1 MKKLLLSAFYTLV
14 MAMVSSNA
22 FAQRFLTEVFPSVQ
36 VTTNVKYGE
45 NISVFPPPTPA
56 MIDLVCDVYEPA
68 GAPDPMMQRPLIIFM
83 HTGSFLPAFVNQTPT
98 GSRNDSATVEICKR
112 FARRGYVVAN
122 MDYRL
127 GWNPQGATLDIRRGT
142 ILTAIYRAIQD
153 AKACVRFFRANA
165 AVGGNTFKIDPNI
178 IILGGQGTGGYI
190 AINYATLDK
199 VAEINLPKFIS
210 STTEPTYGF
219 VAGQSYVNQALLG
232 DFDGYG
238 GVPQLNNP
246 NNSPGYP
253 NNISFAFN
261 LGGAIGDSSFLEA
274 GDPPMV
280 AMHVIGDP
288 FAPFGNGI
296 VYVPGNPPQIVVEVS
311 GSGAFIPIANALGN
325 NNCFINAG
333 FTDVYTAQANTLNN
347 GNDGLYPFA
356 TIPPVQAGPWEW
368 FDSLATIAGAA
379 QYGIPASQAAGIY
392 SNALLTNPDMSKAKA
407 MAYID
412 TIMGYLNPRIVYCLN
427 LPTGISEI
435 QSANTG
441 ITVYP
446 TLLAKGQAI
455 RINSSKT
462 KIRQIELCDATGK
475 TVFISKNINTDSAEL
490 NDLSLSAGI
499 YFVKVITDNSL
510 SVNKLIVE

>member
-199 VAEINLPKFIS
+199 VSEINLPKFIS

-379 QYGIPASQAAGIY
+379 QYGIPASQAAAIY

-455 RINSSKT
+455 RINSSKSI
-462 KIRQIELCDATGK
+462 IRQIELCDATGK
-475 TVFISKNINTDSAEL
+475 TVFISKNINTDSAQL

>member
-1 MKKLLLSAFYTLV
+1 MRKKLLNQFLV
-14 MAMVSSNA
+14 VLFLVLVAGNA
-22 FAQRFLTEVFPSVQ
+22 VAQRFLTEVFPSVQ
-36 VTTNVKYGE
+36 VTTNIKYGE

-56 MIDLVCDVYEPA
+56 MIDLVCDVYEPS

-122 MDYRL
+122 MDYRV

-153 AKACVRFFRANA
+153 AKACVRYFRANA
-165 AVGGNTFKIDPNI
+165 AGANTYKIDPNT

-199 VAEINLPKFIS
+199 VSEINLPKFIS

-238 GVPQLNNP
+238 GISQLNNP

-261 LGGAIGDSSFLEA
+261 MGGALGDSSFLEA
-274 GDPPMV
+274 GDAPMV

-288 FAPFGNGI
+288 FAPYGNGI

-311 GSGAFIPIANALGN
+311 GSGAFIPMANNLGN

-333 FTDVYTAQANTLNN
+333 FTDVYTTQANTLNN

-356 TIPPVQAGPWEW
+356 TIPPIQAGPWEW

-379 QYGIPASQAAGIY
+379 AYGIPAGTAATIY

-435 QSANTG
+435 QAANTG
-441 ITVYP
+441 ITVQP
-446 TLLAKGQAI
+446 TLLSKGQAI
-455 RINSSKT
+455 HISSTKGLINRI
-462 KIRQIELCDATGK
+462 EMCDASGKSVMLFEKVNETGRQLD
-475 TVFISKNINTDSAEL
+475 VSA
-490 NDLSLSAGI
+490 LSSGI
-499 YFVKVITDNSL
+499 YFIKVVSETSF
-510 SVNKLIVE
+510 SVNKVLIE

>member
-1 MKKLLLSAFYTLV
+1 MLTCLQAD
-14 MAMVSSNA
+14 
-22 FAQRFLTEVFPSVQ
+22 AQRFLTEVFPSVQ

-56 MIDLVCDVYEPA
+56 MIDLICDVYEPA
-68 GAPDPMMQRPLIIFM
+68 GIPDPMPKRPLIIFM
-83 HTGSFLPAFVNQTPT
+83 HTGSFLPPFINQTPT

-127 GWNPQGATLDIRRGT
+127 GWNPQGTSLDIRRGT
-142 ILTAIYRAIQD
+142 ILQAIYRAIQD
-153 AKACVRFFRANA
+153 AKACVRFFRASA
-165 AVGGNTFKIDPNI
+165 AGTNPFKIDPNL

-199 VAEINLPKFIS
+199 VSEIQLPKFIS
-210 STTEPTYGF
+210 STTEPAYGF
-219 VAGQSYVNQALLG
+219 VAGQPYVNQAILG

-238 GVPQLNNP
+238 GIPQFNNP

-253 NNISFAFN
+253 NEVQFVFN
-261 LGGAIGDSSFLEA
+261 MGGAMGDSSFVEA
-274 GDPPMV
+274 GDEPMV
-280 AMHVIGDP
+280 SFHVIGDP
-288 FAPFGNGI
+288 FAPYGNGI

-311 GSGAFIPIANALGN
+311 GSGAFQPIVHALGN

-333 FTDVYTAQANTLNN
+333 FTDVFTQQANTLNN
-347 GNDGLYPFA
+347 GIDGLYPFA

-379 QYGIPASQAAGIY
+379 QYGIPAAQAAQIY

-427 LPTGISEI
+427 LPTGMMEN
-435 QSANTG
+435 QA
-441 ITVYP
+441 P
-446 TLLAKGQAI
+446 DPAI
-455 RINSSKT
+455 RIFPSLLSKDEILT
-462 KIRQIELCDATGK
+462 IESNHPIQRIEMSDATGK
-475 TVFISKNINTDSAEL
+475 TVLLFQKLNRHAYQIQSKTLASGVYL
-490 NDLSLSAGI
+490 
-499 YFVKVITDNSL
+499 VKVVAGDQLAVKKIAVRD
-510 SVNKLIVE
+510 

>member
-1 MKKLLLSAFYTLV
+1 MRKKLLCNFLV
-14 MAMVSSNA
+14 FALVLATGNV

-36 VTTNVKYGE
+36 VTTNIKYGE

-112 FARRGYVVAN
+112 LARRGYVVAN
-122 MDYRL
+122 MDYRV
-127 GWNPQGATLDIRRGT
+127 GWNPQGTTLDIRRGT

-165 AVGGNTFKIDPNI
+165 AVGGNTYKIDPNT

-210 STTEPTYGF
+210 STTEPAYGF

-238 GVPQLNNP
+238 GIPQLNNP
-246 NNSPGYP
+246 NNTPGYP
-253 NNISFAFN
+253 NEIQFAFN

-274 GDPPMV
+274 GDAPMV

-311 GSGAFIPIANALGN
+311 GSGTFIPMANALGN

-333 FTDVYTAQANTLNN
+333 FTDVYTTQANTLNN

-379 QYGIPASQAAGIY
+379 QYGIPASQAAVFY

-435 QSANTG
+435 QAANTG
-441 ITVYP
+441 ISVLP
-446 TLLAKGQAI
+446 TLVSKGQWI
-455 RINSSKT
+455 TISSTKGVINRI
-462 KIRQIELCDATGK
+462 EMCDATGK
-475 TVFISKNINTDSAEL
+475 TVRLLENLNATTKQLDCTEL
-490 NDLSLSAGI
+490 SSGI
-499 YFVKVITDNSL
+499 YFVKIISDTGL
-510 SVNKLIVE
+510 SVSKVVVE